1 MHSLVL
7 SIARATSFTA
17 IAIDGGLQLCWCAEV
32 LLLAFVWIQV
42 LHVSERCIKLLIK
55 EKQTGREGER
65 EKKERRRRLSA
76 RKTHRTAQVVVLSFN
91 VN

>member
-17 IAIDGGLQLCWCAEV
+17 IAIDGGLQLRWCAEV

-55 EKQTGREGER
+55 EKQREGER
-65 EKKERRRRLSA
+65 EKEERRRRLSA